1 MEDIIP
7 LFDND
12 DYLAIEQL
20 DFPNS
25 LKANLS
31 PKIMATKILKINDL
45 KRKTDLTE
53 PANAYLRR
61 RNAFCIVANIFKCMI
76 GKNRFWILLKIFIAK
91 LNQCHAKFF
100 N

>member
-1 MEDIIP
+1 MEDIP

-45 KRKTDLTE
+45 
-53 PANAYLRR
+53 NAMLF
-61 RNAFCIVANIFKCMI
+61 ALLPIFSS
-76 GKNRFWILLKIFIAK
+76 IL
-91 LNQCHAKFF
+91 
-100 N
+100 